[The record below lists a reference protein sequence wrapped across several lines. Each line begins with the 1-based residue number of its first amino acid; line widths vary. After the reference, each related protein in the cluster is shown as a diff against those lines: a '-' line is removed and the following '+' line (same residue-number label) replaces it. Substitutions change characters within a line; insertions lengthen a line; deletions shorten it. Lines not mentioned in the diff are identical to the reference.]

1 MARNRVIYQ
10 SEAVY
15 VSQDVNATGVATGNR
30 DAAVLD
36 GVQSAS
42 YSFSIS
48 RQDVNCF
55 GQLASID
62 RIITETPTVSLD
74 ASYYLANFGNENKLG
89 LHIWADPAT
98 IPATPVSCISG
109 IINSETNAGVK
120 NYYILTTK
128 EGADV
133 VDNTVKSK
141 YESIIGIGNASMTSY
156 STEAAVGGLPTVSF
170 SAEGQ
175 NLNAVSL
182 PYTGMYE
189 GVTGCGPTN
198 AAGSDKPDGVTPLQ
212 DGFETVGQVAFTVTG
227 DKNQAAYST
236 TAGDVQTIQ
245 IQSGQWG
252 IGLPWTTADAG
263 TAGPF
268 YSRTG
273 IQDTIPAGSVFTCE
287 SFNSIVSDTTLTLQ
301 GIVEKGDTQFKAKLG
316 GANAANFTSGMMFTG
331 NFPTVVSYLSG
342 SNPAID
348 TADGEMNQWDP
359 DFLATPFN
367 GAGVAQPQ
375 VLSGCFPDTARPT
388 APIKLPV
395 PSRRLTSSTVNPSGA
410 ISVLRPG
417 DISLSMKKAGT
428 STDPNLLG
436 VIINSAPIQNYT
448 ISFDLSRTPLQK
460 IGTEFAYARP
470 VDFPVNATF
479 SFDALVT
486 DLTTGSVADLI
497 DCDEEFDAT
506 VSLSNKDCGKNEYV
520 VCYEIKGLKLDDQ
533 SYTSSLG
540 DNKSV
545 SYSFSSQIGGPLQ
558 TDVGVFMSGYYKDN
572 EIPVKDTRW

>member
-36 GVQSAS
+36 GVQSAN

-74 ASYYLANFGNENKLG
+74 ASYYVSNFGNENKLG
-89 LHIWADPAT
+89 FHVWADQT
-98 IPATPVSCISG
+98 TVPATPVSCISG
-109 IINSETNAGVK
+109 IINSETNDGVK

-133 VDNTVKSK
+133 VDNTVSGK
-141 YESIIGIGNASMTSY
+141 YESIIGIGNASVTSY
-156 STEAAVGGLPTVSF
+156 STEAAVGGLPTASF

-189 GVTGCGPTN
+189 SVTSAGL
-198 AAGSDKPDGVTPLQ
+198 AAQGVTPLQ
-212 DGFETVGQVAFTVTG
+212 AGFETVGQVVFTVTG
-227 DKNQAAYST
+227 NANQAAYST
-236 TAGDVQTIQ
+236 TAGDVQIIQ
-245 IQSGQWG
+245 IQSGTFG
-252 IGLPWTTADAG
+252 NVTVSNSLVN
-263 TAGPF
+263 
-268 YSRTG
+268 RTG
-273 IQDTIPAGSVFTCE
+273 IKDTLPVGSVFSSNDTTTAT
-287 SFNSIVSDTTLTLQ
+287 TTLTLKELT
-301 GIVEKGDTQFKAKLG
+301 EKGDTQIKAELG
-316 GANAANFTSGMMFTG
+316 GVNAALFTSGLYFTG
-331 NFPTVVSYLSG
+331 NFPNTLSYISG

-348 TADGEMNQWDP
+348 TSDGDMNQWEP
-359 DFLATPFN
+359 NFLATPFN
-367 GAGVAQPQ
+367 LAGVAQPN
-375 VLSGCFPDTARPT
+375 VLSGCLPDTVRPT

-395 PSRRLTSSTVNPSGA
+395 PLRRLTSDNVNVSGA
-410 ISVLRPG
+410 LSVLRPG
-417 DISLSMKKAGT
+417 DITISLKKAGT
-428 STDPNLLG
+428 STDSDLLG
-436 VIINSAPIQNYT
+436 VIINSAPIQSYT
-448 ISFDLSRTPLQK
+448 ISFDLSRSPLQK

-470 VDFPVNATF
+470 VDFPVNTTF

-486 DLTTGSVADLI
+486 DLTTGTVADLI
-497 DCDEEFDAT
+497 DCDDEFDVT
-506 VSLSNKDCGKNEYV
+506 VSLKNKDCGKNEYIMA
-520 VCYEIKGLKLDDQ
+520 YEVRGLKLDDQ
-533 SYTSSLG
+533 TYTSSLG

-545 SYSFSSQIGGPLQ
+545 SYSFSSQIGGPQQ
-558 TDVGVFMSGYYKDN
+558 TNVGVFMSGYYKDN
-572 EIPVKDTRW
+572 AIPYTPE